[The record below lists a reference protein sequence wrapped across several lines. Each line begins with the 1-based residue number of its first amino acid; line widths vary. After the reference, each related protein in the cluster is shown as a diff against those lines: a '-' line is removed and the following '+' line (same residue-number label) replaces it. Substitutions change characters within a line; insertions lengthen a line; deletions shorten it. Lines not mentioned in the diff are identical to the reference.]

1 MAGDFE
7 FSEKDILPIS
17 YYEQEVHALARDLLG
32 RVLVRQLDDDVL
44 MAGRIVEVE
53 LYGGVGD
60 LASHGRTGKPGKRTW
75 PMFERAG
82 TSYIYKIYGMYDCL
96 NIAAGEVGEP
106 WAVLIRAVEPLA
118 GIGEMA
124 VRRKVVESADEGVSA
139 AGMKKIGSGPGKMC
153 MAMEIDKR
161 INGILM
167 DVPQLCV
174 VAGEPVGAG
183 EILESARIGLNPK
196 TCGDATYWPWRY
208 TVAGSRFLSR

>member
-1 MAGDFE
+1 MKGFE
-7 FSEKDILPIS
+7 FWERDILPVS
-17 YYEQEVHALARDLLG
+17 YYEQEVHGLARDLLG
-32 RVLVRQLDDDVL
+32 RVLVRQLDDEVL

-53 LYGGVGD
+53 VYGGLDD
-60 LASHGRTGKPGKRTW
+60 LASHGRTGRPSKRSW

-96 NIAAGEVGEP
+96 NIAACGVGEP

-124 VRRKVVESADEGVSA
+124 LRRKLVESADGVLEGTIL
-139 AGMKKIGSGPGKMC
+139 KKIASGPGKMC
-153 MAMEIDKR
+153 QAMEIDKR
-161 INGILM
+161 LNGILM

-174 VAGEPVGAG
+174 VEGEPVGTG

-196 TCGDATYWPWRY
+196 TCKETTYWPWRY
-208 TVAGSRFLSR
+208 TVAGSGFLSR